1 MLSAS
6 IIATQRQINGCAP
19 VANACNNGRESGA
32 EFAKRCRD
40 AFAGHA
46 QLCARDAL
54 KVRGSAPRGYEAG
67 VAAGA
72 LVGAAG
78 VAAGVLAGLDGV
90 LVESDV
96 LGVALKV
103 DAGVVLLE
111 VDLLSVL

>member
-6 IIATQRQINGCAP
+6 IIATQRQIIGCAP
-19 VANACNNGRESGA
+19 VANACNNGRERGA

-46 QLCARDAL
+46 QLCARDTL
-54 KVRGSAPRGYEAG
+54 NVRGGPARGYEAG
-67 VAAGA
+67 VAAGVLA
-72 LVGAAG
+72 GAAG
-78 VAAGVLAGLDGV
+78 VAAGMLAGVVDELD
-90 LVESDV
+90 ESDV
-96 LGVALKV
+96 LGVALEV